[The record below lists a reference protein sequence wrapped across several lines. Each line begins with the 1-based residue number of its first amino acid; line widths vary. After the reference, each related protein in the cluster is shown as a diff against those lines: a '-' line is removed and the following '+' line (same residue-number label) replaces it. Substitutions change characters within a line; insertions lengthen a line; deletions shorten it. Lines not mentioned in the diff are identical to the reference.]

1 MANNFK
7 KKMTLDDFMSNESP
21 GLMKIFDFAS
31 NLPISLYV
39 DTTAVKIPESCYSSS
54 LLSKTHFLSETY
66 LLNRKRNSLD
76 LGLQYGVM
84 GYSSFNARAS
94 IVQKKLSEAED
105 VEKKNVV
112 ISLPQYKN
120 LKNPLGA
127 IIRARRS
134 IREMSDKNISL
145 EELSTILFYGDGV
158 TGEMQLISE
167 EKDFFPSN
175 SLGYDYNATLRS
187 APSGGGLFPI
197 DLYLVIRNVQGL
209 RDGIYIYMPLNHSLK
224 VVRYLDE
231 QATEELKTVVEW
243 GYNIE
248 SSKINVI
255 VFYVYNLYNNSR
267 KYLDMALDFAMIE
280 SGQISEN
287 IHLVSTALTIAS
299 CDIGGFDKFKCEQFL
314 GVDGLTKNIINVT
327 ILGN

>member
-1 MANNFK
+1 
-7 KKMTLDDFMSNESP
+7 
-21 GLMKIFDFAS
+21 
-31 NLPISLYV
+31 
-39 DTTAVKIPESCYSSS
+39 
-54 LLSKTHFLSETY
+54 
-66 LLNRKRNSLD
+66 
-76 LGLQYGVM
+76 
-84 GYSSFNARAS
+84 
-94 IVQKKLSEAED
+94 
-105 VEKKNVV
+105 
-112 ISLPQYKN
+112 
-120 LKNPLGA
+120 
-127 IIRARRS
+127 
-134 IREMSDKNISL
+134 
-145 EELSTILFYGDGV
+145 
-158 TGEMQLISE
+158 
-167 EKDFFPSN
+167 
-175 SLGYDYNATLRS
+175 
-187 APSGGGLFPI
+187 
-197 DLYLVIRNVQGL
+197 
-209 RDGIYIYMPLNHSLK
+209 MPLNHSLK